1 MVSAGPAITRSRP
14 SVCTSATS
22 IPSSEVPLINPRA
35 RHSRGECCGP
45 GSEPMLDDAAMPT
58 SRSAF
63 LATATERGFVHQCT
77 DFETLDERLSNG
89 RVTGYIGYDCTADSL
104 HVGSLMGIM
113 LLRLFQSCGHKPIV
127 LMGGGTTRIGDP
139 SGKDEARRLLD
150 DAEIARNMAG
160 IRTVFAKFIAFGDGP
175 SDAVM
180 VNNADWLDEL
190 HYIPLLRDIGRH
202 FSVNRML
209 TQDSVRLRLERDQP
223 LSFLE
228 FNYPIL
234 QAYDFVELARRFGC
248 ELQIGGSD
256 QWGNIVGGVEL
267 GRRTEGRALFGLTT
281 PLLATASGAKMGKS
295 VGGAVWLNAEK
306 LSAYEYWQFWRNTD
320 DADVGRFLRLF
331 TELDLASIE
340 GVERGDINEAKKV
353 LATEATALCHGQASA
368 VAAAG
373 TARVVFGRGHL
384 TAPMPRVYGSLTS
397 ALPQTDVPRDLL
409 ERGIPAFE
417 LFSRAGLAASKGEAR
432 RLIRSGGARVNDAVV
447 ESETITVSLDD
458 LGSLGTIKLSA
469 GRKRH
474 VLVRPV

>member
-1 MVSAGPAITRSRP
+1 
-14 SVCTSATS
+14 
-22 IPSSEVPLINPRA
+22 
-35 RHSRGECCGP
+35 
-45 GSEPMLDDAAMPT
+45 MLDDKTMPT
-58 SRSAF
+58 PRSAF
-63 LATATERGFVHQCT
+63 LSAAIERGFLHQCT
-77 DFETLDERLSNG
+77 DFKTLDERLSSG

-104 HVGSLMGIM
+104 HVGSLVGIM

-150 DAEIARNMAG
+150 DTEIARNMAG
-160 IRTVFAKFIAFGDGP
+160 IRTVFAKFIDFGDGP

-234 QAYDFVELARRFGC
+234 QGYDFVELARRFGC

-281 PLLATASGAKMGKS
+281 PLIETASGVKMGKS

-306 LSAYEYWQFWRNTD
+306 LSAYEYWQFWRNTED
-320 DADVGRFLRLF
+320 DDVGRFLRLF
-331 TELDLASIE
+331 TELPPAEITKLERLE
-340 GVERGDINEAKKV
+340 GSEINEAKEV
-353 LATEATALCHGQASA
+353 LATEATALCHGREAA
-368 VAAAG
+368 TAAAA
-373 TARVVFGRGHL
+373 TARAVFENG
-384 TAPMPRVYGSLTS
+384 GSGS
-397 ALPQTDVPRDLL
+397 ELPQTVVPRDLL
-409 ERGIPAFE
+409 ARGIPAFE
-417 LFSRAGLAASKGEAR
+417 LFSRAGLAASNSEAR
-432 RLIRSGGARVNDAVV
+432 RLIRGGGARVNDAVV
-447 ESETITVSLDD
+447 ESETSTISLDHLD
-458 LGSLGTIKLSA
+458 PMGVIKLSA

-474 VLVRPV
+474 ALVRTI